1 MSDQPKCI
9 DISHWQGHPDFAK
22 VRAAGVIACIMKA
35 TEGNSYVEPNR
46 AHNYVAATKAGIKCC
61 TYHWL
66 KPFSA
71 KSQIAHYLA
80 TIDPVRGERVVID
93 YEEGACTLAVL
104 KEAVQALLDDPRA
117 LQVTIYSGHLLKEQL
132 GSKHDAFLAEHTDLW
147 LAQYTTGTPTWPNA
161 TYPQWTLWQY
171 SEKGSVSG
179 INGTAVD
186 LDRFNGPD
194 DALLR
199 WISPRAAL
207 PSPEPKSEHAIIPV
221 SIALTVPA
229 GVTVT
234 IMLNGEII
242 RAAT

>member
-1 MSDQPKCI
+1 MSDQSKCI

-22 VRAAGVIACIMKA
+22 VRAAGGIACIMKA
-35 TEGNSYVEPNR
+35 TEGASYVDPNR
-46 AHNYVAATKAGIKCC
+46 AHNYVAATKAGVKCC

-66 KPFSA
+66 KPVSA
-71 KSQIAHYLA
+71 RAQIAHYLA
-80 TIDPVRGERVVID
+80 TIDPVPGERVVID
-93 YEEGACTLAVL
+93 YEESGCTLAVL
-104 KEAVQALLDDPRA
+104 KEAVQALLDDPRD

-147 LAQYTTGTPTWPNA
+147 LTQYTTGTPTWPNA

-179 INGTAVD
+179 INGAAVD

-199 WISPRAAL
+199 WISPRLASPS
-207 PSPEPKSEHAIIPV
+207 PSPERKPSEMMPV
-221 SIALTVPA
+221 SIALTVPS
-229 GVTVT
+229 GVAMT
-234 IMLNGEII
+234 ITLNGEII
-242 RAAT
+242 RQ